1 MWAAL
6 AGVAV
11 VFLSKAYLFST
22 KYNRAAAD
30 RTVLGLNILLL
41 SESATKSTRETSDT
55 TGGPCADVAYTR
67 FHDTDTAA
75 RASVEDKPPRMHS
88 TADDVREGVSTSGQR
103 YKTITAKGMDR
114 LNLEA
119 GMALFFGAFAY
130 FAVNFFFAP
139 DREIADP
146 YLLFCSISFVSSY
159 TLVCI
164 RLFVSLFLRATRRT
178 KAVFDVVNIFF
189 RFGHVLFFASVTSFL
204 VAFSMIGYVKTIN
217 DFQDYAIIMLTG
229 GVGGSAVIV
238 RFAYSV
244 LLKYSRAKQYARA
257 IALGEH
263 LQLRPPPDTDTWATD
278 DKHANSHREER
289 RQKRAKYFDY
299 ERMFLQIKATATL
312 ASFIVGNVFFEI
324 LFAVSGPYAYANYPY
339 FVCATLAFVSG
350 AIVLTTSTIIYI
362 CAKSEDKVA
371 VKWFGRSLKN
381 TKATLFYCFNLMLF
395 AWMSSLVTLGAA
407 KYTEPAAPGAA
418 PKGNWGYS
426 FGWGIFGI
434 GCILIS
440 SWRIKHMSEVTLL
453 EWYEQV

>member
-146 YLLFCSISFVSSY
+146 YLLFCRCGRYTTQRECVGVFASVGCVLNRVESLSDVQTNIKTDGCRRKSQTQIADTKDSY
-159 TLVCI
+159 MHTYTTTHIRIQRDNYTHTHTKRQVHTYMGIGNRTRLAKIGKCKTCHLRTKFILCAHTWMPGHVVVQHLVCI
-164 RLFVSLFLRATRRT
+164 
-178 KAVFDVVNIFF
+178 
-189 RFGHVLFFASVTSFL
+189 
-204 VAFSMIGYVKTIN
+204 
-217 DFQDYAIIMLTG
+217 
-229 GVGGSAVIV
+229 
-238 RFAYSV
+238 
-244 LLKYSRAKQYARA
+244 
-257 IALGEH
+257 
-263 LQLRPPPDTDTWATD
+263 
-278 DKHANSHREER
+278 
-289 RQKRAKYFDY
+289 
-299 ERMFLQIKATATL
+299 
-312 ASFIVGNVFFEI
+312 
-324 LFAVSGPYAYANYPY
+324 
-339 FVCATLAFVSG
+339 
-350 AIVLTTSTIIYI
+350 
-362 CAKSEDKVA
+362 
-371 VKWFGRSLKN
+371 
-381 TKATLFYCFNLMLF
+381 
-395 AWMSSLVTLGAA
+395 
-407 KYTEPAAPGAA
+407 
-418 PKGNWGYS
+418 
-426 FGWGIFGI
+426 
-434 GCILIS
+434 
-440 SWRIKHMSEVTLL
+440 
-453 EWYEQV
+453 